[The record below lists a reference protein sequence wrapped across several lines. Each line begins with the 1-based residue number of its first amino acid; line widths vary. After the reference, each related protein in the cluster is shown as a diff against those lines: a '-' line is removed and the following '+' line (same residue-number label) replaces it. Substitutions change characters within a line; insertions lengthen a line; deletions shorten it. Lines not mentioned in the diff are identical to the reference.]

1 MINMKYFLFMA
12 FAICVI
18 SNMAFVSCKDDDE
31 SNDSRYTSY
40 LSCPDNNH
48 PHIIDL
54 GLTSGTKW
62 ACCNVGA
69 STPGE
74 FGDYYACGETETKAT
89 YDWDSYTHSKND
101 KDAFNKK
108 KDFSGTE
115 YDVAHVRWG
124 GKFRMA
130 NASKCRE
137 LWEQCS
143 HEMVTQEG
151 VYGIR
156 FTGDNGGSIFIPAA
170 GYILGEILY
179 NVGTSGFSWTS
190 SIFSDASNM
199 GMTLDYCNKMPVTGI
214 DNDRCVGHTIRPVI
228 H

>member
-1 MINMKYFLFMA
+1 MGMLQCRCF
-12 FAICVI
+12 
-18 SNMAFVSCKDDDE
+18 
-31 SNDSRYTSY
+31 
-40 LSCPDNNH
+40 H
-48 PHIIDL
+48 PGRVWRLLCLWRNRNQGDLRL
-54 GLTSGTKW
+54 GLLYPLK
-62 ACCNVGA
+62 
-69 STPGE
+69 
-74 FGDYYACGETETKAT
+74 K
-89 YDWDSYTHSKND
+89 D

-170 GYILGEILY
+170 GFIFGNILY
-179 NVGTSGFSWTS
+179 NVGTSGYSWTS
-190 SIFSDASNM
+190 SIFSEAPYE
-199 GMTLDYCNKMPVTGI
+199 GWTLDYCNKMPATGI